1 MPRGLAITLV
11 TGLAVFGM
19 WRGLAGKTRAADP
32 ENAVASAPKSAMT
45 AEEWRYFNSQ
55 ASHWRQCMLKK

>member
-1 MPRGLAITLV
+1 
-11 TGLAVFGM
+11 M

-32 ENAVASAPKSAMT
+32 ANAVASAPTAAMT

-55 ASHWRQCMLKK
+55 ASHWRQCLLKK